1 MMSTWEYTI
10 LCCVCRMW
18 HRTTLYVMI
27 VLAIVLYVY
36 WMAHHTMDAKQTIDS
51 KHPEKQPQTSSA
63 NVACTL
69 YDPAKLHQT
78 LTSFANVS
86 SSDTRMSTSSDRHR
100 TEAMCRSLLESM
112 LQMKLPKCRPKWL
125 MNPTTRRALELDM
138 YNSDNRIAFEYDG
151 AQHNVY
157 VPHYHHNEHHFAY
170 RKLLD
175 RLKTELCREAGVLL
189 IRIPWKDVS
198 VNDEVRSAK
207 FLESLLYRNGL
218 AYQSI
223 TAPQ

>member
-1 MMSTWEYTI
+1 MMSACEYTI
-10 LCCVCRMW
+10 LCCICRMW

-27 VLAIVLYVY
+27 VLAIALYVC
-36 WMAHHTMDAKQTIDS
+36 WMVQRHTNNEQDTPPKQ
-51 KHPEKQPQTSSA
+51 QTSSA
-63 NVACTL
+63 NVVACTL

-78 LTSFANVS
+78 LTSFANAS
-86 SSDTRMSTSSDRHR
+86 SGNSHTISDRHR

-138 YNSDNRIAFEYDG
+138 YNSDHRIAFEYDG
-151 AQHNVY
+151 AQHDVY